1 MFLSADSIQKCKLPP
16 SRAKVFLKNQ
26 HYFTEGGRAKCY
38 YHPDDDDLCI
48 KIKKPIEN
56 DERMHQEVEYM
67 MKLKTKDK
75 RYDYPFYATYHG
87 VIETNFGVGHVYD
100 LIRDETTQN
109 RSLTLSH
116 YREMTESPFSDVTIK
131 VALMRLKKQ
140 MIAHKVFANDLH
152 AKNIC
157 CRILADGGMECVVV
171 DGLGHR
177 DFFPVA
183 DYFHFFAKK
192 KVERRFLRDPLI
204 PHNSSANRSK

>member
-1 MFLSADSIQKCKLPP
+1 MFLSVDATQKRKLPP
-16 SRAKVFLKNQ
+16 PPKVSLKTQ
-26 HYFTEGGRAKCY
+26 HHFADGGRANCY

-56 DERMHQEVEYM
+56 DERMLQEVKYM
-67 MKLKTKDK
+67 MKLKTKD
-75 RYDYPFYATYHG
+75 RDYDYPFYATYHG

-116 YREMTESPFSDVTIK
+116 YREMTKAPLSDVTIK
-131 VALMRLKKQ
+131 GALMRLKKQ

-177 DFFPVA
+177 DFFPVV

-192 KVERRFLRDPLI
+192 KMERRFLRHCLI
-204 PHNSSANRSK
+204 HHNSSANRSK